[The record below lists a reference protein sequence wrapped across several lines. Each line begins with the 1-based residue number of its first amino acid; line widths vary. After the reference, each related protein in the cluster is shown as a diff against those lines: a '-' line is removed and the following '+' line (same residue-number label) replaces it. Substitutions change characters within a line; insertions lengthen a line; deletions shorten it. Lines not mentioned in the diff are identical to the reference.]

1 MEDTNNKMRNSEM
14 YNNVK
19 KYVFEI
25 FDFQPNIRN
34 KSSYTL
40 KHEIED
46 YINNVYKTNGY
57 ITNEYFV
64 LLMKDLGFNSKQKS
78 QSPYYYFNVKYKK
91 FPCSLCNT
99 SYFTYEC
106 CKKQFHEATKKHKMN
121 VLKNK
126 RL

>member
-1 MEDTNNKMRNSEM
+1 M
-14 YNNVK
+14 
-19 KYVFEI
+19 
-25 FDFQPNIRN
+25 
-34 KSSYTL
+34 SYTEFVSFL
-40 KHEIED
+40 KNRYESFKPIEKLKKRLRD
-46 YINNVYKTNGY
+46 RLNDISGSKKAMWRTFRNLDLNGNGY
-57 ITNEYFV
+57 IDKVEFKDG
-64 LLMKDLGFNSKQKS
+64 LKDLGFNSKQKS

-126 RL
+126 KL

>member
-1 MEDTNNKMRNSEM
+1 MEDNNNKMRNSEM

-19 KYVFEI
+19 KYIYEI
-25 FDFQPNIRN
+25 FEFQPTIR
-34 KSSYTL
+34 KTSSYTL

-57 ITNEYFV
+57 ITNECFV
-64 LLMKDLGFNSKQKS
+64 LLMKDMGFNYKS
-78 QSPYYYFNVKYKK
+78 IPQSSNFYFNIKYKK
-91 FPCSLCNT
+91 FPCSLCINK
-99 SYFTYEC
+99 YFTYEC

-126 RL
+126 

>member
-1 MEDTNNKMRNSEM
+1 MEEVNNNMRNSEM
-14 YNNVK
+14 YKNIK

-25 FDFQPNIRN
+25 FDFQQNIRN
-34 KSSYTL
+34 KSSYSL

-57 ITNEYFV
+57 ITNECFI
-64 LLMKDLGFNSKQKS
+64 LLMKDLGFNFKTKS
-78 QSPYYYFNVKYKK
+78 QPSNYYFNVKYKK
-91 FPCSLCNT
+91 FPCNLCNN

-106 CKKQFHEATKKHKMN
+106 CKKQFHEATKKHKKN